1 MDSVETVVLITAD
14 TLRYDA
20 LHQGGDVFPFLSDLR
35 EESVTFTGTYATG
48 SGTSS
53 AFPGLLASAYPLDHG
68 YRGLNDDHHPVAE
81 QLSEGEVRTVGVT
94 SSSHA
99 SSLFGYDRGFDR
111 FYDNPSYRRDATDTS
126 SLSALSRAKYAVFDA
141 AASVP
146 VVEQVGSAV
155 LDAVRSAGESAENK
169 APYERAETVTDRA
182 IEMLR
187 REASEYPDRDRFVWI
202 HYMEPHAPYY
212 PPDEVVAEFETE
224 GLSKA
229 FVNDL
234 WDRWKENRPPLWAN
248 EDNSDMFTERE
259 RRALRLFYRIQIRYL
274 DRELGRLFEFV
285 DATFGFDETALF
297 VTSDHGE
304 EFFDH
309 GDLGHRPKLYD
320 ELIHVPLVAYSEA
333 FEPGTVDRAVSHV
346 DLGPT
351 VADLLDCSPAEGW
364 RGESLAP
371 LLRGSPDTDWEGHE
385 YVLAE
390 LSHSSGYGGDVTPE
404 EVILAVV
411 TDDWKYIRNEQT
423 EGEEL
428 YPRDAPETHEN
439 DRLSEGAAAEE
450 AVIEELREIAADRL
464 SSLTGQDIEREEM
477 SEELREQLHQLGYID
492 E

>member
-14 TLRYDA
+14 TFRYDA
-20 LHQGGDVFPFLSDLR
+20 LHQEGDRFPFLRDLS
-35 EESVTFTGTYATG
+35 EGSVAFTGSYATG

-68 YRGLNDDHHPVAE
+68 YRGLNADHDPVAE
-81 QLSEGEVRTVGVT
+81 QISGGGTRTIGVT

-99 SSLFGYDRGFDR
+99 SSLFNYDRGFDR

-126 SLSALSRAKYAVFDA
+126 SLSALSRAKYTVFDA

-146 VVEQVGSAV
+146 VVEQIGSAV
-155 LDAVRSAGESAENK
+155 LDAVRSVGESGGSE

-212 PPDEVVAEFETE
+212 PPDDVVAEFETD

-229 FVNDL
+229 AVNDL
-234 WDRWKENRPPLWAN
+234 WDRWKANRPPLWAN
-248 EDNSDMFTERE
+248 EDNSDLFTERE
-259 RRALRLFYRIQIRYL
+259 RDALRLFYRIQIRYL
-274 DRELGRLFEFV
+274 DRELQRLFEFL
-285 DATFGFDETALF
+285 DTTFGFDDTALF

-320 ELIHVPLVAYSEA
+320 ELIHVPLLAYSEA
-333 FEPGTVDRAVSHV
+333 FDPGTVSRTVSHV
-346 DLGPT
+346 DIGPT
-351 VADLLDCSPAEGW
+351 VADLLDCPPADGW

-371 LLRGSPDTDWEGHE
+371 LLQQSPGRDWEGHE
-385 YVLAE
+385 YVLTE
-390 LSHSSGYGGDVTPE
+390 LSHASGYGGDVTPE
-404 EVILAVV
+404 EAIVAVV

-423 EGEEL
+423 DSEEL
-428 YPRDAPETHEN
+428 YPRDAPETPDN
-439 DRLSEGAAAEE
+439 DRSGEKE
-450 AVIEELREIAADRL
+450 AGEELREIATDRL
-464 SSLTGQDIEREEM
+464 SSLTDRDLEREEM
-477 SEELREQLHQLGYID
+477 SEDLREQLHQLGYID